1 MHPKPDMHAA
11 TDKQN
16 QLTPEDQARAGWY
29 ALLARLLADGPDEKL
44 LQAIAGADEIIGA
57 DDDAPLAIAWNK
69 LQQAA
74 AVIPA
79 ESARDEHQTLF
90 VGVGASEISPY
101 GTHYA
106 QYIEGTQF
114 LAALRGELIKLGLAA
129 HKGSSQAEDHM
140 AAVLDVMRFLA
151 AGDSETPPANVA
163 LQESFFRRFV
173 ASWQGAFFIAVEASK
188 TANFYKRVAQF
199 AQAFFAAEAESF
211 EMAD

>member
-1 MHPKPDMHAA
+1 MSEPIEI
-11 TDKQN
+11 
-16 QLTPEDQARAGWY
+16 TPEDQARAGWY

-57 DDDAPLAIAWNK
+57 DDDAPLALAWGK

-74 AVIPA
+74 AAIKA
-79 ESARDEHQTLF
+79 EAAQDEHQTLF

-101 GTHYA
+101 GTHYI
-106 QYIEGTQF
+106 QYVDGTQF

-151 AGDSETPPANVA
+151 IGDDEISPANVA
-163 LQESFFRRFV
+163 VQESFFRNFV
-173 ASWQGAFFIAVEASK
+173 ASWQGKFFTAVESSK

-199 AQAFFAAEAESF
+199 ALAFFAAETESF
-211 EMAD
+211 DLVS